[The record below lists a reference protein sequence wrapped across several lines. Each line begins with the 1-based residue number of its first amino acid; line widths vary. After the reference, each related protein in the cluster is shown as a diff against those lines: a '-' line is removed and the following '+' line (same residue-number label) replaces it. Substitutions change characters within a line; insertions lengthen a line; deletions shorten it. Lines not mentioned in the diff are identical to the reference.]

1 MLDVQRA
8 RAVTVISIFAVGPAR
23 VPRWV
28 RWMEHPGCA
37 AGAVICDSSCNLH
50 ALQIWSAHE
59 SAFCFS
65 VIHDYRTILDS
76 HPMDTLANAQ

>member
-28 RWMEHPGCA
+28 RWMEHPGRA
-37 AGAVICDSSCNLH
+37 ARAVSPVICDFE
-50 ALQIWSAHE
+50 LQ
-59 SAFCFS
+59 
-65 VIHDYRTILDS
+65 L
-76 HPMDTLANAQ
+76 L

>member
-8 RAVTVISIFAVGPAR
+8 RAVIVISIFAVGPAR

-37 AGAVICDSSCNLH
+37 AGAVICDSSCNCMLCKFGVH
-50 ALQIWSAHE
+50 MNQHSV
-59 SAFCFS
+59 FS

>member
-28 RWMEHPGCA
+28 RWMEHPGRA
-37 AGAVICDSSCNLH
+37 AGASLALPRIPPLH
-50 ALQIWSAHE
+50 I
-59 SAFCFS
+59 FRIDDF
-65 VIHDYRTILDS
+65 
-76 HPMDTLANAQ
+76 